1 MTKIEDYLTELDGLL
16 VDVDPV
22 TREGLVNGIR
32 EELSALAPA
41 DADTRLRALG
51 DPAFV
56 AASVR
61 AERGTLTLQKEDAA
75 WYSILTVLLLTVG
88 GFIIPGIGWLAGLVM
103 LWASRTWA
111 VSHKVIGTLVA
122 LGGPGLAAAGLLPW
136 AFVAVGPGES
146 SPQGPIVP
154 LILFGVLLIAWLG
167 AAIWLLVIADRLRRS
182 GRAVKS
188 YGANSRGA
196 SMRA

>member
-1 MTKIEDYLTELDGLL
+1 MTKIEDYLTELDSLL
-16 VDVDPV
+16 TGVDPA
-22 TREGLVNGIR
+22 TREGLLHGIR
-32 EELSALAPA
+32 EELSTLTPA
-41 DADTRLRALG
+41 DADARLRALG

-88 GFIIPGIGWLAGLVM
+88 GFIIPVIGWLAGLVM

-122 LGGPGLAAAGLLPW
+122 LGGPGLAVAGLLGG
-136 AFVAVGPGES
+136 VAVGPGES

-167 AAIWLLVIADRLRRS
+167 AAIWLLVVADRLRRS
-182 GRAVKS
+182 GRAVDS
-188 YGANSRGA
+188 YGAHSRGA
-196 SMRA
+196 SMRT

>member
-16 VDVDPV
+16 VDVDPA
-22 TREGLVNGIR
+22 TREGLLNGIR
-32 EELSALAPA
+32 EELSTLTPA
-41 DADTRLRALG
+41 DADARLRALG

-88 GFIIPGIGWLAGLVM
+88 GFIIPVIGWLAGLVM

-146 SPQGPIVP
+146 TAG
-154 LILFGVLLIAWLG
+154 
-167 AAIWLLVIADRLRRS
+167 ADRSADPVRCRASCLAWRRDLASRRRRS
-182 GRAVKS
+182 STTQR
-188 YGANSRGA
+188 SRGRHLWR
-196 SMRA
+196 SIEGR

>member
-88 GFIIPGIGWLAGLVM
+88 GFIIPVIGWLAGLVM

-122 LGGPGLAAAGLLPW
+122 VGGPGLAAAGLLPW

-146 SPQGPIVP
+146 PQAPIVP
-154 LILFGVLLIAWLG
+154 LILFSVVLLAWLG
-167 AAIWLLVIADRLRRS
+167 AAIWLLVVADRRRRG
-182 GRAVKS
+182 GRAVDT
-188 YGANSRGA
+188 YGAQSRGA